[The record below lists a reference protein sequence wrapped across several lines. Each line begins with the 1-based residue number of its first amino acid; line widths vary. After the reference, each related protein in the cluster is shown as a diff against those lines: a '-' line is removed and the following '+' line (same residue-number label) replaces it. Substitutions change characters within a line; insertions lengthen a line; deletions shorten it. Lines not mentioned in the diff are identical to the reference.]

1 MIIRD
6 AEIGDAEDIN
16 RIHNEAVAN
25 STAIWTNFSTTVT
38 ERRNFIESQQA
49 SNLPLIVAID
59 DDESLLGYASFSKWK
74 QKEGYR
80 FTVENSIYIDT
91 MFRGRGI
98 GTKLLEALVERAR
111 QSDVHAIIAAIEA
124 SNASSIRLHQKLGFH
139 MVGLLPQVGTKFGK
153 WLDLAYLQL
162 TFEEREEA

>member
-6 AEIGDAEDIN
+6 AEIDDAENIN
-16 RIHNEAVAN
+16 RIHNEAVTN
-25 STAIWTNFSTTVT
+25 STAIWTNFSTCVA

-49 SNLPLIVAID
+49 ENLPLIVAIND
-59 DDESLLGYASFSKWK
+59 DGILLGYASFGKWK

-80 FTVENSIYIDT
+80 FTVENSIYVDA

-111 QSDVHAIIAAIEA
+111 QSDVHAMIAAIEA
-124 SNASSIRLHQKLGFH
+124 SNASSIRLHQKLGFNR
-139 MVGLLPQVGTKFGK
+139 VGLLPQVGTKFGK

-162 TFEEREEA
+162 TLDEREEA